1 MKRVLVKPFE
11 LFEFG
16 GEWFVYHI
24 KSRRHHRVA
33 EADVSVLQ
41 AVCENVGNGLSE
53 GELSEREKES
63 LEEKCELSERE
74 KELSGEAFELSN
86 QEKEI
91 LRKYQLLSIDPL
103 DYEEETDKLVANIKR
118 IRQKNYPVT
127 LELMVSQSCNMRC
140 EYCYGSGG
148 NYHESGLMDFETA
161 KRGLD
166 WFRKFFPADRG
177 VKPQIAFFG
186 GEPMMNF
193 SVIKQ
198 SADYARSLFKDE
210 GVAFG
215 MATNMTLITDE
226 QMDYFSGLDDFQLL
240 VSVDGPENIHN
251 KQRPLTDGRNSYE
264 VTAERIAKAI
274 SKGITCTGRAT
285 VYADTDR
292 TLVAEEMKKLG
303 LTNWQ
308 LSIVSGCAVDGI
320 TRNDSSI
327 VYERWLKEWPQKGT
341 ALVGAIRER
350 NLENAKELLSD
361 VDFMNT
367 FIRGISD
374 NNCSSDV
381 MGCIAG
387 RGQYAL
393 SASGRLYPCHRFVG
407 MDEFCYG
414 EISDFPLGAGWDEF
428 KSERLEKNKE
438 CRKCFLRY
446 FCGGECY
453 YQCYTDGPDKSIYG
467 MSDLFCE
474 YNRMRMKLL
483 VYFFNALS
491 PEDKRWFIRAMNGR

>member
-1 MKRVLVKPFE
+1 MSRVLVKPFE

-24 KSRRHHRVA
+24 KSRRHHKV
-33 EADVSVLQ
+33 
-41 AVCENVGNGLSE
+41 
-53 GELSEREKES
+53 KES
-63 LEEKCELSERE
+63 DISVIRSVYENTE
-74 KELSGEAFELSN
+74 KELSE

-91 LRKYQLLSIDPL
+91 LKKNLLLSEDAL
-103 DYEEETDKLVANIKR
+103 DYEEETDKLVKNIKN

-127 LELMVSQSCNMRC
+127 LELMVSQSCNMHC
-140 EYCYGSGG
+140 EYCYGSEG

-166 WFRKFFPADRG
+166 WFRKNYPTDLP
-177 VKPQIAFFG
+177 VKPQIVFFG

-193 SVIKQ
+193 PVIKQ
-198 SADYARSLFKDE
+198 SVDYALSLFEKE
-210 GVAFG
+210 GVGFG

-226 QMDYFSGLDDFQLL
+226 ELDFFAGLDDFKML

-251 KQRPLTDGRNSYE
+251 KQRPLTDGRNSYN
-264 VTAERIAKAI
+264 VTAECIRKAI
-274 SKGITCTGRAT
+274 SKGIVCTGRAT

-292 TLVAEEMKKLG
+292 TLVAEEMKTLG
-303 LTNWQ
+303 LSNWQ

-320 TRNDSSI
+320 TRNDSNI
-327 VYERWLKEWPQKGT
+327 VYERWLKEWPEKGV
-341 ALVGAIRER
+341 ALVHAIKMRDLER
-350 NLENAKELLSD
+350 AKELLSD
-361 VDFMNT
+361 EDFKNT

-374 NNCSSDV
+374 NNISSDV

-407 MDEFCYG
+407 MDDFCYG
-414 EISDFPLGAGWDEF
+414 ELSDFPLDAGWNEF
-428 KSERLEKNKE
+428 KSERLEINKE
-438 CRKCFLRY
+438 CRKCYLRY
-446 FCGGECY
+446 YCGGECY
-453 YQCYTDGPDKSIYG
+453 YQCYTDGPNKSIYG
-467 MSDLFCE
+467 MSELFCE

-491 PEDKRWFIRAMNGR
+491 PEDKRWFIRSLSGK

>member
-24 KSRRHHRVA
+24 KSRRHHKVKESDA
-33 EADVSVLQ
+33 SVIRS
-41 AVCENVGNGLSE
+41 VYENTE
-53 GELSEREKES
+53 KELSEREKEI
-63 LEEKCELSERE
+63 LKKYLLLSE
-74 KELSGEAFELSN
+74 
-86 QEKEI
+86 
-91 LRKYQLLSIDPL
+91 DPL
-103 DYEEETDKLVANIKR
+103 DYEEETDKLVKNLKN
-118 IRQKNYPVT
+118 IRQNNYPVT
-127 LELMVSQSCNMRC
+127 LELMVSQSCNMQC

-166 WFRKFFPADRG
+166 WFRKFYPGDCL

-193 SVIKQ
+193 PVIKQ
-198 SADYARSLFKDE
+198 SVEYALSLFKKE

-215 MATNMTLITDE
+215 MATNMTLVTDE
-226 QMDYFSGLDDFQLL
+226 QLDFFAGLDNFKLL
-240 VSVDGPENIHN
+240 VSVDGPESIHN
-251 KQRPLTDGRNSYE
+251 KQRPLSDGRNSYK
-264 VTAERIAKAI
+264 VTAERIQKAM

-285 VYADTDR
+285 VYANTDR

-303 LTNWQ
+303 LSNWQ

-320 TRNDSSI
+320 TRNDSNI
-327 VYERWLKEWPQKGT
+327 VYERWIEEWPEKGI
-341 ALVGAIRER
+341 ALVNAIKMR
-350 NLENAKELLSD
+350 NIKRAEELLSD
-361 VDFMNT
+361 EDFKNT

-374 NNCSSDV
+374 NNISSDV

-407 MDEFCYG
+407 MDDFCYG
-414 EISDFPLGAGWDEF
+414 ELSDFPLDTGWNEF
-428 KSERLEKNKE
+428 ESERLEINKE

-453 YQCYTDGPDKSIYG
+453 YQSYTDGQNKSIYG

-491 PEDKRWFIRAMNGR
+491 PEDKRWFIRVLSGK